1 MYVSCVTLVTTP
13 HALMLYYYLRR
24 ESRVWL
30 SLASLQNKAEFI
42 DRCFDTL
49 TESALEP
56 AADRGPYTEF
66 TEKMMAILKSA

>member
-1 MYVSCVTLVTTP
+1 MYAICYPCHDATCTDDVLLFASWKSSLVV
-13 HALMLYYYLRR
+13 AGL
-24 ESRVWL
+24 
-30 SLASLQNKAEFI
+30 LQNKAEFI